1 MSNRDTRISLVT
13 DPNQLVLKKIL
24 PLRLAGGG
32 HAPMSPLATPL
43 RWTVYALK
51 DRNRDAD
58 VSSAAVSQSQ
68 HCDKLSSRDRHAV
81 ASVSTVPCKV
91 HETVALQQRHAVRHI
106 AVGSVSCHTCT
117 AVNDIRPSW
126 Q

>member
-1 MSNRDTRISLVT
+1 VSNRDTRISLVT
-13 DPNQLVLKKIL
+13 DPNQLVVKNT
-24 PLRLAGGG
+24 PTTGVG

-43 RWTVYALK
+43 RWIVYALK
-51 DRNRDAD
+51 DRNKDAG